1 MGPPDDQAVER
12 LIGERGQH
20 LIRAAVALT
29 GSRTDGEDLLQA
41 ALERLLQNWSR
52 VDSDPEGVQVRLRRP
67 RLAILHLRVT
77 IQNDSAV
84 PGTTARPRAV
94 VVCDQE
100 KSSPSGAST
109 PVEVS

>member
-41 ALERLLQNWSR
+41 ALERLL
-52 VDSDPEGVQVRLRRP
+52 
-67 RLAILHLRVT
+67 T
-77 IQNDSAV
+77 IQNDGAG

-100 KSSPSGAST
+100 NSSPSGAST